1 VSLLGQDIVQKEIG
15 GKQYT
20 LKLLTTS
27 QAIEAASELAQ
38 LFAMPI
44 GSAFDSGAF
53 DGIESLADL
62 KDMDAGK
69 NMAMTLVSA
78 LGKKSIVPLL
88 KTLTAN
94 MEENGVA
101 MNFDTYFRGKNLGKL
116 PVFLAWSIE
125 ENGISP
131 NVFIQGFSEMGGVS
145 STQILS
151 MMSQNKTVE
160 DTETPS
166 EA

>member
-1 VSLLGQDIVQKEIG
+1 MSLLGQDIVQKEIG

-53 DGIESLADL
+53 DGIENIQ
-62 KDMDAGK
+62 DMDAGK

-78 LGKKSIVPLL
+78 LGKKSVVPLL
-88 KTLTAN
+88 KVLMAN

-101 MNFDTYFRGKNLGKL
+101 MGFDTYFRGKNLGKL

-131 NVFIQGFSEMGGVS
+131 SVFIQGFSEMSGVDS
-145 STQILS
+145 SQILS

-166 EA
+166 GL

>member
-1 VSLLGQDIVQKEIG
+1 MDLLGSDTVMKEIG

-20 LKLLTTS
+20 LKLLS
-27 QAIEAASELAQ
+27 ASDAIEAASELTQ
-38 LFAMPI
+38 LMAMPI

-53 DGIESLADL
+53 DGLDNIS
-62 KDMDAGK
+62 DMNFGK
-69 NMAMTLVSA
+69 NIAMTLVSA
-78 LGKKSIVPLL
+78 LGKKSVVPLL

-94 MEENGVA
+94 MRENDVP

-131 NVFIQGFSEMGGVS
+131 NVFIQGFSEMAGVDIS
-145 STQILS
+145 QTLS
-151 MMSQNKTVE
+151 MMSQTKAQE
-160 DTETPS
+160 DTEKKL
-166 EA
+166 ED